1 MSASN
6 QLANKQLKAAYE
18 LFLANPAIAM
28 HADFLQTLVQQ
39 LMNKHAPLVE
49 KNRELVNNDNNIE
62 STEKIIKDLIAA
74 CQCSSLL
81 YPLEEL
87 EACLFA
93 SSCREPQLH
102 MFN

>member
-49 KNRELVNNDNNIE
+49 KNRELVNNDSNIE
-62 STEKIIKDLIAA
+62 STEKTTKDLRDAA
-74 CQCSSLL
+74 R
-81 YPLEEL
+81 
-87 EACLFA
+87 FA
-93 SSCREPQLH
+93 GI
-102 MFN
+102 